1 MAKYNRGRGKDY
13 NRDMN
18 GNPINRSSSWGE
30 RVDKDTKKDRR
41 EWRKNE
47 IRLEQDSK

>member
-1 MAKYNRGRGKDY
+1 MSKDH

-30 RVDKDTKKDRR
+30 RTDKDTKKDRR
-41 EWRKNE
+41 KWRIK
-47 IRLEQDSK
+47 EQQQQQEGQQ